1 MRIALGQLISS
12 PRKDETL
19 TGALRAVREARRGG
33 ADLLLMPEIY
43 MAFLDRSPGVTRASV
58 AEPLDGPFV
67 SQLAREA
74 RAQNLYV
81 GCGIWESAPGEHV
94 RAYNTTVLLG
104 PDGSLLLS
112 YRKSHLYDAFG
123 YRESDQIV
131 PGDDPPRTIRT
142 PLGTLGLLVCYELR
156 FPELM
161 RMLALEGAEVVLLPA
176 AWVAGALKEDH
187 WETLIRAR
195 AIENTVF
202 VAAADQ
208 VGNTFAGCSRIVDPM
223 GVVVAAGGET
233 EGLVFGDV
241 DLGRIAAVREKL
253 PLLRQRRE
261 EIYAQRA
268 PVRRISRGPGGR
280 SSRETPARA

>member
-1 MRIALGQLISS
+1 MEEAVMRIALGQLISS

-19 TGALRAVREARRGG
+19 SAAIRAIREARRGG
-33 ADLLLMPEIY
+33 ADLLLLPEVY
-43 MAFLDRSPGVTRASV
+43 MAFLDRSAGVTRASV
-58 AEPLDGPFV
+58 AEPLDGHFV

-81 GCGIWESAPGEHV
+81 GCGVWETAPGERV

-104 PDGSLLLS
+104 PDGALLLS
-112 YRKSHLYDAFG
+112 YRKTHLYDAFG

-131 PGDDPPRTIRT
+131 PGDAAPQTIRT

-161 RMLALEGAEVVLLPA
+161 RMLALDGAEVILLPA
-176 AWVAGALKEDH
+176 AWVAGALKEEH
-187 WETLIRAR
+187 WNTLVRAR

-202 VAAADQ
+202 IAAADQ
-208 VGNTFAGCSRIVDPM
+208 VGNIFIGRSQIVDPM
-223 GVVVAAGGET
+223 GVALAAGGET

-241 DLGRIAAVREKL
+241 DLGRIVTVREKL
-253 PLLRQRRE
+253 PALRQRRE
-261 EIYAQRA
+261 DVYARRA
-268 PVRRISRGPGGR
+268 
-280 SSRETPARA
+280 TPTRA